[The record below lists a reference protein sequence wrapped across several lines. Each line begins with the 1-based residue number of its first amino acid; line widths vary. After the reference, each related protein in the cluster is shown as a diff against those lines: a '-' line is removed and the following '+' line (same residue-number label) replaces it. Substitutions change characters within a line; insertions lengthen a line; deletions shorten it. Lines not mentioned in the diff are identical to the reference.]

1 MFNRQEEML
10 MSKILVIEDDKEIKR
25 LICEYLTESGYELI
39 SATNGIAGLSILERT
54 PDIDLCLLDLMLPM
68 KSGDRVMQSLRGFSD
83 VPVIV
88 LSAKDTVQTKID
100 LFRLGVDDYITK
112 PFDLDELLVRVE
124 SVLGRCDRDCRCRR
138 GGTLT

>member
-1 MFNRQEEML
+1 
-10 MSKILVIEDDKEIKR
+10 MSKILVIEDNKEINR
-25 LICEYLTESGYELI
+25 LICEYLAESGYELI
-39 SATNGIAGLSILERT
+39 SATNGIAGLSILEST

-83 VPVIV
+83 VP
-88 LSAKDTVQTKID
+88 AKDTVQTKID

-124 SVLGRCDRDCRCRR
+124 SVLGRCDRDCRCGR

>member
-88 LSAKDTVQTKID
+88 LSAKDTV
-100 LFRLGVDDYITK
+100 
-112 PFDLDELLVRVE
+112 
-124 SVLGRCDRDCRCRR
+124 
-138 GGTLT
+138 

>member
-1 MFNRQEEML
+1 

-88 LSAKDTVQTKID
+88 LSAKDTV
-100 LFRLGVDDYITK
+100 
-112 PFDLDELLVRVE
+112 
-124 SVLGRCDRDCRCRR
+124 
-138 GGTLT
+138 

>member
-1 MFNRQEEML
+1 
-10 MSKILVIEDDKEIKR
+10 MSKILIIEDDKEIKR

-39 SATNGIAGLSILERT
+39 SATNGIAGLSILEST

-68 KSGDRVMQSLRGFSD
+68 KSGDIVMQSLRGFSD

-88 LSAKDTVQTKID
+88 LSAKDMVQTKID

-124 SVLGRCDRDCRCRR
+124 AVLGRCDRDCRCGR